1 MRRVPVGWQEARA
14 MAYDDSRF
22 RGEPG
27 FREEPDFRSGG
38 VPEDAPTLGVVN
50 QSVYTPGSFPVSPA
64 YGSPAA
70 DEPVGRRRAPTTQQ
84 LGDVFDDP
92 EHGEPGRDR
101 FAVHALWELVLL
113 LTGGALLYLLR
124 DASPAA
130 LRGAELHALLLSG
143 AAFGL
148 ITVAM
153 GLSLRAG
160 APNLA
165 VGPVALAAALFFA
178 ANSNRGL
185 LTTAL
190 ITGLVALG
198 AGVVI
203 AVVVVGFHVPGW
215 AASLGGALALIAW
228 IADQPDAKLVAG
240 AYDPHGHALWWAIGV
255 AGLAIGGGALGLVR
269 PLRRSLG
276 RFRPV
281 RDPADRPGGGAR
293 AFTGFAIAGSAV
305 LAAAAGVLV
314 ALTDR
319 GVAAAGATASFGGFT
334 VSVLALG
341 AALAGGTSAFG
352 RRGGVLGTALA
363 VVVVTLLLRYTQAEG
378 WKLQPAALAAGAIG
392 IGLVVTRLVETFGR
406 PRTAREIAED
416 APWTPPSIT
425 PPQPEPED
433 NWSPPSSR
441 TGGWTPGAYG
451 NTAYDST
458 GYGNTGYGNTGNE
471 APRESDRGW
480 GVEERWGTR

>member
-1 MRRVPVGWQEARA
+1 

-38 VPEDAPTLGVVN
+38 VPEDAPTLGVSN

-70 DEPVGRRRAPTTQQ
+70 DSLSESVGRRRAPTPQQ

-113 LTGGALLYLLR
+113 LAAGALLYLLR

-130 LRGAELHALLLSG
+130 LRGAELQALLLTG
-143 AAFGL
+143 AQLGL
-148 ITVAM
+148 VTVAL
-153 GLSLRAG
+153 GLSLRAA

-165 VGPVALAAALFFA
+165 VGPIAFAAGLFFA
-178 ANSNRGL
+178 TNSSRGL

-190 ITGLVALG
+190 ITGLIALG
-198 AGVVI
+198 VGVVI

-215 AASLGGALALIAW
+215 ATSLGVALALIAW
-228 IADQPDAKLVAG
+228 IAAQPGAKVVTG
-240 AYDPHGHALWWAIGV
+240 AYDPHGHAVWWAVGV
-255 AGLAIGGGALGLVR
+255 AVLAAGGGALGLIR

-281 RDPADRPGGGAR
+281 RDPADRRGGGA
-293 AFTGFAIAGSAV
+293 ATFTGFAIAGSAV
-305 LAAAAGVLV
+305 LAAVAGVLV
-314 ALTDR
+314 ALTER
-319 GVAAAGATASFGGFT
+319 EVTAGSATSSFGGFT
-334 VSVLALG
+334 VTVLALG

-352 RRGGVLGTALA
+352 RRGGVLGTLLA
-363 VVVVTLLLRYTQAEG
+363 VVVVTLLLQYTRAEG
-378 WKLQPAALAAGAIG
+378 WNVQPIAVAAGAIG

-406 PRTAREIAED
+406 PRTAAEIAED
-416 APWTPPSIT
+416 EPWTPPSIT
-425 PPQPEPED
+425 PPPAEPDD
-433 NWSPPSSR
+433 NWSPPSAR
-441 TGGWTPGAYG
+441 TSSWTPSS
-451 NTAYDST
+451 YDDG
-458 GYGNTGYGNTGNE
+458 GYDN
-471 APRESDRGW
+471 PRGSSDRGW